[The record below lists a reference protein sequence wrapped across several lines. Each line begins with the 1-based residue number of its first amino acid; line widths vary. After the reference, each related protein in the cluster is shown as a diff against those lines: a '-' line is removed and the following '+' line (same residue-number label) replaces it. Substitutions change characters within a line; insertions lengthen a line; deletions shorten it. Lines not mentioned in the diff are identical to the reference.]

1 MVRDSL
7 GRALD
12 ARSIASVVARDENVR
27 REHEDRAI
35 YVQSAYRDPKAATAR
50 LDELLARDG
59 ALSAARR
66 LTAEPGLLGEL
77 RGREGFFAGAKA
89 RAERV
94 NSVNAAAAIGPN
106 LTRSVEVE
114 GKAAQDYRA
123 SVETQMKADGTAIPN
138 LSERAIVALDAVS
151 TARTDAARSDAAKAL
166 NGAPEVKREVDAFR
180 KAVETRF
187 GEDGARAM
195 ARPAVAGKSFEHS
208 SVPKVQQAALD
219 RATKLY
225 SSARGSEREIGRM
238 AETERLSARQ
248 SQGARMKP

>member
-1 MVRDSL
+1 
-7 GRALD
+7 
-12 ARSIASVVARDENVR
+12 
-27 REHEDRAI
+27 
-35 YVQSAYRDPKAATAR
+35 
-50 LDELLARDG
+50 
-59 ALSAARR
+59 
-66 LTAEPGLLGEL
+66 
-77 RGREGFFAGAKA
+77 
-89 RAERV
+89 
-94 NSVNAAAAIGPN
+94 
-106 LTRSVEVE
+106 
-114 GKAAQDYRA
+114 
-123 SVETQMKADGTAIPN
+123 MKADGTAIPN

-180 KAVETRF
+180 KAVEARF

-195 ARPAVAGKSFEHS
+195 ARPAVAGKSIEHS
-208 SVPKVQQAALD
+208 SVPKAQQAALD